1 MIERLLLLC
10 FVILSQSAY
19 TQPLYEKHKSLSGYA
34 IIQSTWQDRHAIGS
48 ALEMEGLPA
57 PGNFSFMIGAGMLYQ
72 LKSGTSFALE
82 GSWSSSTSRQPTS
95 VVTLLPSQYQMVVR
109 QLFLKHQPVRPL
121 IGLGI
126 GGLIQQL
133 RVTRPVAAA
142 PDFST
147 QIQASG
153 TSIFYQEQPYAQLS
167 TGINFAGSPGKTT
180 EFVEIE
186 GGLRWPL
193 GSSVWHTDFVND
205 ITIPGERFRQ
215 WFISAKAGITFR
227 AQKRPRMNPTAVF
240 IEPKKP
246 HNN

>member
-1 MIERLLLLC
+1 MIKCLL
-10 FVILSQSAY
+10 FVCLVIFSHSAY
-19 TQPLYEKHKSLSGYA
+19 AQQSYEKHKGFSSYA
-34 IIQSTWQDRHAIGS
+34 IIQGTWQDRQALGS
-48 ALEMEGLPA
+48 ALEMEGLPQ

-82 GSWSSSTSRQPTS
+82 GSWSSSTSRETSS
-95 VVTLLPSQYQMVVR
+95 VVTLLPSQYQLMLR

-121 IGLGI
+121 LGLGI

-133 RVTRPVAAA
+133 KVTRPSSSQ
-142 PDFST
+142 PDFPT
-147 QIQASG
+147 QLQQPG
-153 TSIFYQEQPYAQLS
+153 TSILYQEQTYAQIS

-186 GGLRWPL
+186 GGIRWPL
-193 GSSVWHTDFVND
+193 ASAQWHTDFVEN

-227 AQKRPRMNPTAVF
+227 SQKRPRMNPTAVL
-240 IEPKKP
+240 IEPKKTT
-246 HNN
+246 

>member
-1 MIERLLLLC
+1 
-10 FVILSQSAY
+10 
-19 TQPLYEKHKSLSGYA
+19 
-34 IIQSTWQDRHAIGS
+34 
-48 ALEMEGLPA
+48 
-57 PGNFSFMIGAGMLYQ
+57 MIGAGMLYQ

-82 GSWSSSTSRQPTS
+82 GSWSSSTSRETSS
-95 VVTLLPSQYQMVVR
+95 VVTLLPSQYQLMVR

-121 IGLGI
+121 LGLGI

-133 RVTRPVAAA
+133 RVTRPGAPE

-153 TSIFYQEQPYAQLS
+153 TSILYQEQTYAQIS

-186 GGLRWPL
+186 GGIRWPL
-193 GSSVWHTDFVND
+193 ASAQWHTDFVEN

-227 AQKRPRMNPTAVF
+227 SQKRPRMNPTAVL

>member
-1 MIERLLLLC
+1 MRNHVFLFCILL
-10 FVILSQSAY
+10 FSKSTYSQ
-19 TQPLYEKHKSLSGYA
+19 TLYEKHKGLSAYA
-34 IIQSTWQDRHAIGS
+34 IIQSTWQDRKPLGA
-48 ALEMEGLPA
+48 ALELEGLPQ

-109 QLFLKHQPVRPL
+109 QLFLKNQPVRPL
-121 IGLGI
+121 LGLGI

-133 RVTRPVAAA
+133 RVTRPGAAA

-153 TSIFYQEQPYAQLS
+153 TSIFYQEQPYVQLS

-246 HNN
+246 QNN

>member
-1 MIERLLLLC
+1 MINRLLLVCLL
-10 FVILSQSAY
+10 ILSHSAY
-19 TQPLYEKHKSLSGYA
+19 AQPLYEKHKGLSSYA
-34 IIQSTWQDRHAIGS
+34 IIQGTWQDRQALGS

-82 GSWSSSTSRQPTS
+82 GSWSSSTSRETTS
-95 VVTLLPSQYQMVVR
+95 VVTLLPSQYQLMVR

-121 IGLGI
+121 LGLGI

-133 RVTRPVAAA
+133 RVTRPSATQA
-142 PDFST
+142 DFST
-147 QIQASG
+147 QIQQPG
-153 TSIFYQEQPYAQLS
+153 TSILYQEQPYAQVS

-246 HNN
+246 QNN